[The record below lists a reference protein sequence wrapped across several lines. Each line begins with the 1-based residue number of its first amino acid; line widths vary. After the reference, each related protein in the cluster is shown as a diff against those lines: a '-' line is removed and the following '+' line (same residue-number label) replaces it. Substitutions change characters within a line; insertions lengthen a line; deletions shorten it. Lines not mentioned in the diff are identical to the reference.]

1 MHGRIWVRSRD
12 GEGSSFVFAL
22 PLAAQALLSEHE

>member
-1 MHGRIWVRSRD
+1 VRSVE

-22 PLAAQALLSEHE
+22 PLSAAPVLSERE